1 MSRCTE
7 AHVNNQCTCVNGVLK
22 RIGLNFE
29 VVPYRSYGSTDLCMR
44 YDGESGVHT
53 MVQGLSSRESYDC
66 LECIWKVLLEVE
78 NGLKDGR
85 VRPMNDK
92 KDNNTKKKGE

>member
-29 VVPYRSYGSTDLCMR
+29 VVPYR
-44 YDGESGVHT
+44 
-53 MVQGLSSRESYDC
+53 
-66 LECIWKVLLEVE
+66 
-78 NGLKDGR
+78 
-85 VRPMNDK
+85 
-92 KDNNTKKKGE
+92 